1 MSDDLRHELVIAM
14 SSEHLRGMAQRL
26 NADEETRGEKLAVA
40 LRNELTKRRARRA
53 VIGLGPK

>member
-1 MSDDLRHELVIAM
+1 MSINFRHELVIAM

-26 NADEETRGEKLAVA
+26 NANEETRGEKLAVA
-40 LRNELTKRRARRA
+40 VRDELTKRRARRA